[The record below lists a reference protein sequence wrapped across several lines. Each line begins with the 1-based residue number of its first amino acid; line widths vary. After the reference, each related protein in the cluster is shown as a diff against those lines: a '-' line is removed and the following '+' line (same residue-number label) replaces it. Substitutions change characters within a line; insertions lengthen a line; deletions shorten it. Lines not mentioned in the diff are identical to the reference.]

1 MASHNFCYRVDE
13 SHGAY
18 KLAASPRLRRS
29 AGPKWEDHERGARER
44 KSPKSI
50 DSLSVGH
57 GHFGDL
63 GAYSPFCYGS
73 EPSKAADSRERRS
86 RRLLPPSVGC
96 REMSTEMNRPR
107 KATIAARTLEGSSR
121 RSHRSSHFCCPAP
134 TRTRGRQGSG
144 DFSQKPKF
152 GRRSGLSRLQQ

>member
-29 AGPKWEDHERGARER
+29 AGPKWDDHERGARER

-50 DSLSVGH
+50 DSLCVGH

-63 GAYSPFCYGS
+63 GAYSPFFYGS
-73 EPSKAADSRERRS
+73 ERSKAADSRERRS
-86 RRLLPPSVGC
+86 RRLLPPSVC
-96 REMSTEMNRPR
+96 RREMSTEMNGHRE
-107 KATIAARTLEGSSR
+107 ATVAARALEGAAAR
-121 RSHRSSHFCCPAP
+121 HP
-134 TRTRGRQGSG
+134 
-144 DFSQKPKF
+144 
-152 GRRSGLSRLQQ
+152 